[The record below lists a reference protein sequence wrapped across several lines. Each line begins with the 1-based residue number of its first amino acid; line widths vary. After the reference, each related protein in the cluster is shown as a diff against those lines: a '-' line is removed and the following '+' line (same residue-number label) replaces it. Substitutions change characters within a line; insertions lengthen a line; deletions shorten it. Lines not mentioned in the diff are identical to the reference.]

1 MRNYENLSDEELITE
16 YRDGDEKIV
25 DYLMEKYKELVR
37 SLAGSMYILGGDTED
52 LIQEGMIGL
61 FKAIREYD
69 SGRDASFKTF
79 AHLCVSR
86 QIYSAVK
93 LSGRKKHMPLNTYV
107 SFYIEG
113 REGEST
119 ERPVSLGETLMADK
133 ELEPESIILNQE
145 KAEELAEAIEKELSP
160 LEKSVLDLHMTGMSY
175 TETARILGRDEKS
188 TDNALQRVRAKLKKF
203 VTM

>member
-1 MRNYENLSDEELITE
+1 MRNYETLSDEELITE

-69 SGRDASFKTF
+69 SGRDARFKTF

-93 LSGRKKHMPLNTYV
+93 LSGRKKHISSNT
-107 SFYIEG
+107 
-113 REGEST
+113 R
-119 ERPVSLGETLMADK
+119 
-133 ELEPESIILNQE
+133 
-145 KAEELAEAIEKELSP
+145 
-160 LEKSVLDLHMTGMSY
+160 
-175 TETARILGRDEKS
+175 
-188 TDNALQRVRAKLKKF
+188 
-203 VTM
+203 

>member
-1 MRNYENLSDEELITE
+1 MRKYDDQSDEELIMQ
-16 YRDGDEKIV
+16 YRDGDEKIA

-37 SLAGSMYILGGDTED
+37 SLAGSMYILGGDNED

-61 FKAIREYD
+61 LKAIREYD

-93 LSGRKKHMPLNTYV
+93 QSGRKKHMPLNNYV

-113 REGEST
+113 RENGDSDKA
-119 ERPVSLGETLMADK
+119 VALVETLVADQN
-133 ELEPESIILNQE
+133 LEPESVILNQE
-145 KAEELAEAIEKELSP
+145 KAEEIADAVESDLSP
-160 LEKSVLDLHMTGMSY
+160 LERSVLDLYMTGMSY
-175 TETARILGRDEKS
+175 TEIAKVLGRDEKS
-188 TDNALQRVRAKLKKF
+188 TDNAIQRIRVKLKKYL
-203 VTM
+203 

>member
-1 MRNYENLSDEELITE
+1 MNNYDLMTDEELITL
-16 YRDGDEKIV
+16 YRDGDTGTV
-25 DYLMEKYKELVR
+25 DHIMNKYKELVR
-37 SLAGSMYILGGDTED
+37 NLAGSMYILGGDTED

-79 AHLCVSR
+79 ARLCVSR

-107 SFYIEG
+107 SFYNSVAEG
-113 REGEST
+113 DDA
-119 ERPVSLGETLMADK
+119 ERQVSLGDTLAADK

-145 KAEELAEAIEKELSP
+145 KAEEMERAIENELSA
-160 LEKSVLDLHMTGMSY
+160 LEKSVLELYMTGMSY
-175 TETARILGRDEKS
+175 TEIAKVLGRDDKS
-188 TDNALQRVRAKLKKF
+188 TDNALQRIRVKLKKYL
-203 VTM
+203 